1 MLISYPLLAPDDKF
15 EEDFVAE
22 GLERLSGVYP
32 VGPGQLWH
40 GGCHLVCPASK
51 THTVRAIADGVIVAY
66 RLPTERPKD
75 PAQLAEHALNYGGGW
90 THDGFILLKH
100 EKESGEG
107 VPVVFYSLYMHLQ
120 SLAAELK
127 LKGDPGTVVTDG
139 KKTVSRKEALGL
151 LGSIYGQAERI
162 HFEIFTDPKSFK
174 EFFKQTVITDA
185 DLKAGK
191 APEGRKEMWGDV
203 HFVLPKD
210 TPYTLDKPSR
220 GQEVKTPQKLNG
232 PLYVS
237 VSYSKGDIVYTT
249 RRATG
254 EVIGKRVEAGGEYEL
269 YKNAQQW
276 FPSNTSAGYELL
288 RFGRLLNPDKSFP
301 SDAPNW
307 HQIPLGF
314 GPVGWVNLNTP
325 KIAKLSDADFPDWLW
340 RRVEDGV
347 FKDDGKCDVSEII
360 AKIDAN
366 RDGLLAPLE
375 VSYAL
380 SDADFQQYTRSLVCL
395 ARSEWDFPTERIDE
409 HFGWVKQ
416 YFENPAT
423 RKKELAEKHKTWIQA
438 VKDHTTAEL
447 QSLEKSLSTTTAA
460 KQDHEKHLPKI
471 KAELV
476 ELKKAWKAKDL
487 AAAQKA
493 TVLTKLQKLK
503 KPTEQADEEAKKAKA
518 EATEAEAAYSAKD
531 REVEA
536 ETKAIADA
544 TKGIDDLQKKINSAK
559 TTLARVDK
567 SLADTDKAIAAANEE
582 LKTPPADAEKPWKR
596 FKAHIKAL
604 QWWNDAAKGDKLL
617 ASSTVWHL
625 HPLAF
630 VEHFKKCHWFG
641 GAELKKIYKDTPE
654 DVLNRYRSVLNVVMY
669 KYGVATPV
677 RSAHFLGQGAQE
689 SGNIQEATGRNA
701 LPIIRGLTSMVEAS
715 NAPYREASQASED
728 DGFYSDPQDI
738 YYTHVQNYATGN
750 GNIDQ
755 EDLRDKNGLP
765 VVISG
770 MNDQQYKLAL
780 TIDRTRSHCGDGTKF
795 RGRGMKQLTGRY
807 NYARYW
813 VYRGWLNKNSFNNPW
828 WENDQQKKRPPI
840 IDDPQRISLVP
851 YNCIDAAG
859 WYWIAGKTDSINKTV
874 DTNITVNEVAIVAV
888 TKAINGKATE
898 NSPSFLKKRRLATN
912 YIDQLLGDKPNE

>member
-66 RLPTERPKD
+66 RFSTERPKD
-75 PAQLAEHALNYGGGW
+75 PAQLADHALNYGGGW

-120 SLAAELK
+120 SLSSELK
-127 LKGDPGTVVTDG
+127 LKGDPGTIVTDG
-139 KKTVSRKEALGL
+139 KKTVARKDALGL
-151 LGSIYGQAERI
+151 LGSIYGQAERM
-162 HFEIFTDPKSFK
+162 HFEIFTDPNSFK
-174 EFFKQTVITDA
+174 AFFKQTVITEA

-191 APEGRKEMWGDV
+191 APEGRKEMWGNV
-203 HFVLPKD
+203 HFVIPNEM
-210 TPYTLDKPSR
+210 PYTLDKPSR

-237 VSYSKGDIVYTT
+237 VSYSKGDIIYTT

-254 EVIGKRVEAGGEYEL
+254 EVIGRRVDAGGEYEL
-269 YKNAQQW
+269 YKKAQQW
-276 FPSNTSAGYELL
+276 FPSNTSTGYELL
-288 RFGRLLNPDKSFP
+288 RFGRLLNPDNSFP

-314 GPVGWVNLNTP
+314 GPLGWVNLNTP
-325 KIAKLSDADFPDWLW
+325 KIAKLSDADFPTWLW
-340 RRVEDGV
+340 RQVEDGV

-416 YFENPAT
+416 YFENPAN
-423 RKKELAEKHKTWIQA
+423 RKKELAEKHKTWIQT

-471 KAELV
+471 KAELA
-476 ELKKAWKAKDL
+476 ELKKTWKAKDL

-493 TVLTKLQKLK
+493 TALSKLQKLK
-503 KPTEQADEEAKKAKA
+503 KPSEQAEEEANKAKA
-518 EATEAEAAYSAKD
+518 EATETEAAYSAKD
-531 REVEA
+531 REVEV
-536 ETKAIADA
+536 ETKAIAEA
-544 TKGIDDLQKKINSAK
+544 AKGIDDLQKKINSAK
-559 TTLARVDK
+559 TSLARVDK
-567 SLADTDKAIAAANEE
+567 SLADTDKAITAAKEE
-582 LKTPPADAEKPWKR
+582 LQAPPADTEKPWKR

-604 QWWNDAAKGDKLL
+604 QWWNEAAKGDKLL
-617 ASSTVWHL
+617 TTSTVWHF

-630 VEHFKKCHWFG
+630 IDHHIKCGWLSD
-641 GAELKKIYKDTPE
+641 AELKIIYPDNLYPTTALNELGETPSSIRKKYRNA
-654 DVLNRYRSVLNVVMY
+654 LNMVME
-669 KYGVATPV
+669 KYFINSPIRKT
-677 RSAHFLGQGAQE
+677 HFLGQGAVE
-689 SGNIQEATGRNA
+689 SSYLALMTEGAVSFSRNPNHPSFKPEDNGYYKPTDPNNYLFYLENKLGNIEG
-701 LPIIRGLTSMVEAS
+701 
-715 NAPYREASQASED
+715 
-728 DGFYSDPQDI
+728 
-738 YYTHVQNYATGN
+738 
-750 GNIDQ
+750 
-755 EDLRDKNGLP
+755 
-765 VVISG
+765 
-770 MNDQQYKLAL
+770 
-780 TIDRTRSHCGDGTKF
+780 GDGPKF
-795 RGRGMKQLTGRY
+795 RGRGMKQLTGRE
-807 NYARYW
+807 NYGKYW
-813 VYRGWLNKNSFNNPW
+813 VYRGWLEHNFKKTWWNPP
-828 WENDQQKKRPPI
+828 RPADAPK
-840 IDDPQRISLVP
+840 IDDPQRLSTNP
-851 YNCIDAAG
+851 YNAIDAGG
-859 WYWIAGKTDSINKTV
+859 WYWEAGAASSGYTSINKTIT
-874 DTNITVNEVAIVAV
+874 TNTIDRQSVFKVA
-888 TKAINGKATE
+888 KAINGINVRTGEPNGLTE
-898 NSPSFLKKRRLATN
+898 RL
-912 YIDQLLGDKPNE
+912 NETTRISKIILDTVQP

>member
-66 RLPTERPKD
+66 RFSTEKPKD

-120 SLAAELK
+120 SLSPELK
-127 LKGDPGTVVTDG
+127 LKGGPGAIVTDG
-139 KKTVSRKEALGL
+139 KKTVARKDALGL
-151 LGSIYGQAERI
+151 LGSIYGQAERM
-162 HFEIFTDPKSFK
+162 HFEIFADPNSFK
-174 EFFKQTVITDA
+174 AFFKQTAISEG

-203 HFVLPKD
+203 HFVIPND

-254 EVIGKRVEAGGEYEL
+254 EVIGKRVDAGGEYEL

-301 SDAPNW
+301 SDGPNW

-380 SDADFQQYTRSLVCL
+380 SDTDFQQYTRSLVCL

-416 YFENPAT
+416 YFENPAS
-423 RKKELAEKHKTWIQA
+423 RKKELAEKHKTWIQT

-471 KAELV
+471 KAELA
-476 ELKKAWKAKDL
+476 ELKKTGKAQDL

-493 TVLTKLQKLK
+493 TALSKLQKLK
-503 KPTEQADEEAKKAKA
+503 KPSEQAEEEANKAKA
-518 EATEAEAAYSAKD
+518 EATETEAAYSAKN
-531 REVEA
+531 REVEV
-536 ETKAIADA
+536 ETKAIAEA
-544 TKGIDDLQKKINSAK
+544 AKGIDDLQKKINSAK
-559 TTLARVDK
+559 TSLARVDK
-567 SLADTDKAIAAANEE
+567 SLTDTDKAITTAKDE
-582 LKTPPADAEKPWKR
+582 LKTPPSDAEKPWKR

-604 QWWNDAAKGDKLL
+604 QWWNDAVKGDELF
-617 ASSTVWHL
+617 ASSTVWHF
-625 HPLAF
+625 HSLAF
-630 VEHFKKCHWFG
+630 IRHYQKCGWLC
-641 GAELKKIYKDTPE
+641 AKELEKIYPDNLYPTKPLEAIGKTPSSIRE
-654 DVLNRYRSVLNVVMY
+654 TYRKHINLVTE
-669 KYGVATPV
+669 KYLVNTPIRRV
-677 RSAHFLGQGAQE
+677 HFFGQGAVESMCLSLMVEGAASFAKNPNHPSFQSEEKGFYAPADESSHLFYLENRLGNIE
-689 SGNIQEATGRNA
+689 SG
-701 LPIIRGLTSMVEAS
+701 
-715 NAPYREASQASED
+715 
-728 DGFYSDPQDI
+728 DGP
-738 YYTHVQNYATGN
+738 
-750 GNIDQ
+750 
-755 EDLRDKNGLP
+755 
-765 VVISG
+765 
-770 MNDQQYKLAL
+770 
-780 TIDRTRSHCGDGTKF
+780 KF
-795 RGRGMKQLTGRY
+795 RGRGMKQLTGRE
-807 NYARYW
+807 NYGKYW
-813 VYRGWLNKNSFNNPW
+813 YYRGWLESKPKANWWNPAKPA
-828 WENDQQKKRPPI
+828 DAPK
-840 IDDPQRISLVP
+840 IDTPQLLSINP
-851 YNCIDAAG
+851 YNAIDAGG
-859 WYWIAGKTDSINKTV
+859 WYWEAGSQAAHFKSINRSIAGTTVTPESIRS
-874 DTNITVNEVAIVAV
+874 V
-888 TKAINGKATE
+888 TFAINGGYNGLPDRVLHTTRIAKILLDD
-898 NSPSFLKKRRLATN
+898 LK
-912 YIDQLLGDKPNE
+912 